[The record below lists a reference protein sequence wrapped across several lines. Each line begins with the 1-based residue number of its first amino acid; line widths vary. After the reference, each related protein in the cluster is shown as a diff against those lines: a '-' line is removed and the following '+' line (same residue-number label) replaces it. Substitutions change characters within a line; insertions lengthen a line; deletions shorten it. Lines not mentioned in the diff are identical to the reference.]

1 MIRTKIHVQNLA
13 YCRYIY
19 IWTILFLL
27 NIVPYSPLASLFL
40 ISILE
45 LKSHVLSNKNYITFS
60 KAFGLIFV
68 DILLFI
74 LVFMKDTN
82 LYIVPNIL
90 FFVFYLLILHIH
102 ETNILTLHNE
112 LLKQDDLNH
121 SQEKYFEY
129 MKRIWGLAIQ

>member
-1 MIRTKIHVQNLA
+1 MNVQNLA

-27 NIVPYSPLASLFL
+27 NVVPYSPLISLFL